1 MLSKKNLDADF
12 IVLANNTRAGSDK
25 ISSRLGGLD
34 LEHDRHL
41 TFVNES
47 DVRFRSVFSTRC
59 EADMGDRIQSDK
71 LAPVFC
77 LLLLRRRAKRC
88 LRRHLILID
97 YLY

>member
-12 IVLANNTRAGSDK
+12 IVLANDARAGSDE
-25 ISSRLGGLD
+25 ISGRLGGLD
-34 LEHDRHL
+34 LEHDWHL
-41 TFVNES
+41 TLVNES
-47 DVRFRSVFSTRC
+47 DVRFRSVFTSRC

-88 LRRHLILID
+88 LRRHLSLIY